1 MMQQKRSSK
10 SKILIFLVIEV
21 VIVILSVLFSI
32 AYGSKNIPLKDVA
45 HYLLSIGKDSDSFEA
60 AVIYARIP
68 RTIFGVL
75 AGSALG
81 ISGALMQAITRNPV
95 ADPSILGVNTG
106 ASLMVVIGIAYLNIS
121 SGLGLIGLSFT
132 GAMLTALFVYGIASY
147 GFGGASSLKLAL
159 SGAAVSTA
167 LGALVNT
174 IMLPDSQVMKEF
186 RFWQVG
192 SIGGATWD
200 DIKLVVPFVIVG
212 ICMSFIMASPL
223 NAMALGDEMA
233 VSLGVKVGVVR
244 AISAL
249 AGVMLCAVIT
259 AIAGPIGFVGLMLP
273 HLIRQLLDNDMRL
286 IIPFSALGG
295 AGLLVIS
302 DVLGRVLGRP
312 GELEVGIITAILG
325 APVFIWI
332 VWKSKAKSM

>member
-1 MMQQKRSSK
+1 MLVLLG
-10 SKILIFLVIEV
+10 ILC
-21 VIVILSVLFSI
+21 SI
-32 AYGSKNIPLKDVA
+32 AYGSNSIPIKDVLT
-45 HYLLSIGKDSDSFEA
+45 YLFNSGSDSFEA
-60 AVIYARIP
+60 AVVYARIP
-68 RTIFGVL
+68 RTVFGIL

-81 ISGALMQAITRNPV
+81 VSGALMQAITRNPV

-106 ASLMVVIGIAYLNIS
+106 ASLMVVIGIAYLSIS
-121 SGLGLIGLSFT
+121 SGIKLIGLSFF
-132 GAMLTALFVYGIASY
+132 GAILTALFVYGIASF
-147 GFGGASSLKLAL
+147 GFGGASSLKLVL

-167 LGALVNT
+167 LASLVNT

-200 DIKLVVPFVIVG
+200 DIRLVFPFVAIG
-212 ICMSFIMASPL
+212 IILSLACASPL

-233 VSLGVKVGVVR
+233 VSLGVKVGMVR
-244 AISAL
+244 VFAAF

-259 AIAGPIGFVGLMLP
+259 AIAGPVGFVGLMLP
-273 HLIRQLLDNDMRL
+273 HLIRQILDNDMR
-286 IIPFSALGG
+286 IILPFSAIGG

-302 DVLGRVLGRP
+302 DVIGRILGRP

-332 VWKSKAKSM
+332 VWKTKAKSL

>member
-1 MMQQKRSSK
+1 MMPQQKYSK
-10 SKILIFLVIEV
+10 SKILIFAVLEIAIV
-21 VIVILSVLFSI
+21 VVALLSSV
-32 AYGSKNIPLKDVA
+32 AYGSKSIPFGDVLG
-45 HYLLSIGKDSDSFEA
+45 YLFNSGSDSFEA
-60 AVIYARIP
+60 AVIAARIP
-68 RTIFGVL
+68 RTVFGVL

-81 ISGALMQAITRNPV
+81 VSGALMQAVTRNPV

-121 SGLGLIGLSFT
+121 SGLGLIGLSFV
-132 GAMLTALFVYGIASY
+132 GAILTALFVYGIASY
-147 GFGGASSLKLAL
+147 GIGGANSLKLAL

-186 RFWQVG
+186 RFWQIG

-200 DIKLVVPFVIVG
+200 DIRLVLPFVIIG
-212 ICMSFIMASPL
+212 IIMALILASSL

-233 VSLGVKVGVVR
+233 VSLGVNVGLVR
-244 AISAL
+244 ALSAL
-249 AGVMLCAVIT
+249 AGVMLCAVVT
-259 AIAGPIGFVGLMLP
+259 AIAGPVGFVGLMLP
-273 HLIRQLLDNDMRL
+273 HLVRQLLDNDMRL
-286 IIPFSALGG
+286 IIPFSAVGG

-302 DVLGRVLGRP
+302 DVIGRVLGRP

-325 APVFIWI
+325 APIFIWI
-332 VWKSKAKSM
+332 VARSKAKGM

>member
-1 MMQQKRSSK
+1 MPQRKYSNLQ
-10 SKILIFLVIEV
+10 IFIFLFIEV
-21 VIVILSVLFSI
+21 VLVLLGILCSI
-32 AYGSKNIPLKDVA
+32 AYGSNSIPIKDVLT
-45 HYLLSIGKDSDSFEA
+45 YLFNSGSDSFEA
-60 AVIYARIP
+60 AVVYARIP
-68 RTIFGVL
+68 RTVFGVL

-81 ISGALMQAITRNPV
+81 VSGALMQAITRNPV

-121 SGLGLIGLSFT
+121 SGIKLIGLSFF
-132 GAMLTALFVYGIASY
+132 GAILTALFVYGIASY
-147 GFGGASSLKLAL
+147 GFGGASSLKLVL

-167 LGALVNT
+167 LASLVNT

-192 SIGGATWD
+192 SISGATWE
-200 DIKLVVPFVIVG
+200 DIRLVLPFVAIG
-212 ICMSFIMASPL
+212 IILSLACASPL

-244 AISAL
+244 AFAAF

-259 AIAGPIGFVGLMLP
+259 AIAGPVGFVGLMLP
-273 HLIRQLLDNDMRL
+273 HLIRQILDNDMR
-286 IIPFSALGG
+286 IILPFSAIGG

-302 DVLGRVLGRP
+302 DVIGRILGRP

-332 VWKSKAKSM
+332 VWKTKTKSL

>member
-1 MMQQKRSSK
+1 MPQRKYSNLQ
-10 SKILIFLVIEV
+10 IFIFLIIEV
-21 VIVILSVLFSI
+21 VLVLLGILCSI
-32 AYGSKNIPLKDVA
+32 AYGSNSIPIKDVLT
-45 HYLLSIGKDSDSFEA
+45 YLFNSGSDSFEA
-60 AVIYARIP
+60 AVVYARIP
-68 RTIFGVL
+68 RTVFGVL

-81 ISGALMQAITRNPV
+81 VSGALMQAITRNPV

-121 SGLGLIGLSFT
+121 SGIKLIGLSFF
-132 GAMLTALFVYGIASY
+132 GAILTALFVYGIASY
-147 GFGGASSLKLAL
+147 GFGGASSLKLVL

-167 LGALVNT
+167 LASLVNT

-192 SIGGATWD
+192 SISGATWE
-200 DIKLVVPFVIVG
+200 DIRLVLPFVAIG
-212 ICMSFIMASPL
+212 IILSLACASPL

-244 AISAL
+244 AFAAF

-259 AIAGPIGFVGLMLP
+259 AIAGPVGFVGLMLP
-273 HLIRQLLDNDMRL
+273 HLIRQILDNDMR
-286 IIPFSALGG
+286 IILPFSAIGG

-302 DVLGRVLGRP
+302 DVIGRILGRP

-332 VWKSKAKSM
+332 VWKTKTKSL

>member
-21 VIVILSVLFSI
+21 VIVVLSVLFSI

-244 AISAL
+244 TISAL

-302 DVLGRVLGRP
+302 DVFGRVLGRP

>member
-1 MMQQKRSSK
+1 MLVLLG
-10 SKILIFLVIEV
+10 ILC
-21 VIVILSVLFSI
+21 SI
-32 AYGSKNIPLKDVA
+32 AYGSNSIPIKDVLT
-45 HYLLSIGKDSDSFEA
+45 YLFNSGSDSFEA
-60 AVIYARIP
+60 AVVYARIP
-68 RTIFGVL
+68 RTVFGIL

-81 ISGALMQAITRNPV
+81 VSGALMQAITRNPV

-121 SGLGLIGLSFT
+121 SGLKLIGLSFF
-132 GAMLTALFVYGIASY
+132 GALLTALFVYGIASF
-147 GFGGASSLKLAL
+147 GFGGASSLKLVL

-167 LGALVNT
+167 LASLVNT

-200 DIKLVVPFVIVG
+200 DIRLVFPFVAIG
-212 ICMSFIMASPL
+212 IILSLACASPL

-233 VSLGVKVGVVR
+233 VSLGVKVVMVR
-244 AISAL
+244 AFAAF

-259 AIAGPIGFVGLMLP
+259 AIAGPVGFVGLMLP
-273 HLIRQLLDNDMRL
+273 HLIRQILDNDMR
-286 IIPFSALGG
+286 IILPFSAIGG

-302 DVLGRVLGRP
+302 DVIGRILGRP

-332 VWKSKAKSM
+332 VWKTKAKSL

>member
-1 MMQQKRSSK
+1 MPQRKYSK
-10 SKILIFLVIEV
+10 TQIVIFLAIEV
-21 VIVILSVLFSI
+21 AFVLLAILCSI
-32 AYGSKNIPLKDVA
+32 AYGSNSIPLQEVIT
-45 HYLLSIGKDSDSFEA
+45 HLFNGNSNSFEA
-60 AVIYARIP
+60 AVVYARIP
-68 RTIFGVL
+68 RTVFGVL

-81 ISGALMQAITRNPV
+81 VSGALMQAITRNPI

-121 SGLGLIGLSFT
+121 SGLKLIGLSFF
-132 GAMLTALFVYGIASY
+132 GAILTALFVYGIASY
-147 GFGGASSLKLAL
+147 GFGGANSLKLVL

-167 LGALVNT
+167 LGSLVNT

-192 SIGGATWD
+192 SISGATWN
-200 DIKLVVPFVIVG
+200 DIKLVLPFVLVG
-212 ICMSFIMASPL
+212 IVMSFVFASPL

-244 AISAL
+244 AFSAF
-249 AGVMLCAVIT
+249 AGVLLCAVVT

-273 HLIRQLLDNDMRL
+273 HLIRQLLNNDMRL
-286 IIPFSALGG
+286 IIPFSAIGG

-302 DVLGRVLGRP
+302 DVIGRILGRP

-332 VWKSKAKSM
+332 VWKTKAKSL

>member
-1 MMQQKRSSK
+1 MMPQRKYSNIQ
-10 SKILIFLVIEV
+10 IFIFLIIEV
-21 VIVILSVLFSI
+21 MLVLLGILCSI
-32 AYGSKNIPLKDVA
+32 AYGSNSIPIKDVLT
-45 HYLLSIGKDSDSFEA
+45 YLFNSGSDSFEA
-60 AVIYARIP
+60 AVVYARIP
-68 RTIFGVL
+68 RTVFGIL

-81 ISGALMQAITRNPV
+81 VSGALMQAITRNPV
-95 ADPSILGVNTG
+95 ADPSILGVDTG
-106 ASLMVVIGIAYLNIS
+106 ASLMVVIGIAYLSIS
-121 SGLGLIGLSFT
+121 SGIKLIGLSFF
-132 GAMLTALFVYGIASY
+132 GAILTALFVYGIASF
-147 GFGGASSLKLAL
+147 GFGGASSLKLVL

-167 LGALVNT
+167 LASLVNT

-200 DIKLVVPFVIVG
+200 DIRLVFPFVAIG
-212 ICMSFIMASPL
+212 IILSLACASPL

-233 VSLGVKVGVVR
+233 VSLGVKVGMVR
-244 AISAL
+244 VFAAF

-259 AIAGPIGFVGLMLP
+259 AIAGPVGFVGLMLP
-273 HLIRQLLDNDMRL
+273 HLIRQILDNDMR
-286 IIPFSALGG
+286 IILPFSAIGG

-302 DVLGRVLGRP
+302 DVIGRILGRP

-332 VWKSKAKSM
+332 VWKTKAKSL

>member
-1 MMQQKRSSK
+1 MG
-10 SKILIFLVIEV
+10 I
-21 VIVILSVLFSI
+21 
-32 AYGSKNIPLKDVA
+32 
-45 HYLLSIGKDSDSFEA
+45 
-60 AVIYARIP
+60 
-68 RTIFGVL
+68 L

-81 ISGALMQAITRNPV
+81 VSGALMQAITRNPV

-121 SGLGLIGLSFT
+121 SGIKLIGLSFF
-132 GAMLTALFVYGIASY
+132 GAILTALFVYGIASL
-147 GFGGASSLKLAL
+147 GFGGASSLKLVL

-167 LGALVNT
+167 LASLVNT

-200 DIKLVVPFVIVG
+200 DIRLVFPFVSIG
-212 ICMSFIMASPL
+212 IILSLACASPL

-233 VSLGVKVGVVR
+233 VSLGVKVGMVR
-244 AISAL
+244 AFAAF

-259 AIAGPIGFVGLMLP
+259 AIAGPVGFVGLMLP
-273 HLIRQLLDNDMRL
+273 HLIRQILDNDMR
-286 IIPFSALGG
+286 IILPFSAIGG

-302 DVLGRVLGRP
+302 DVIGRILGRP

-332 VWKSKAKSM
+332 VWKTKAKSL

>member
-1 MMQQKRSSK
+1 VLVLLG
-10 SKILIFLVIEV
+10 ILC
-21 VIVILSVLFSI
+21 SI
-32 AYGSKNIPLKDVA
+32 AYGSNSIPIKDVLT
-45 HYLLSIGKDSDSFEA
+45 YLFNSGSDSFEA
-60 AVIYARIP
+60 AVVYARIP
-68 RTIFGVL
+68 RTVFGVL

-81 ISGALMQAITRNPV
+81 VSGALMQAITRNPV

-121 SGLGLIGLSFT
+121 SGIKLIGLSFF
-132 GAMLTALFVYGIASY
+132 GAILTALFVYGIASY
-147 GFGGASSLKLAL
+147 GFGGASSLKLVL

-167 LGALVNT
+167 LASLVNT

-192 SIGGATWD
+192 SISGATWE
-200 DIKLVVPFVIVG
+200 DIRLVLPFVAIG
-212 ICMSFIMASPL
+212 IILSLACASPL

-244 AISAL
+244 AFAAF

-259 AIAGPIGFVGLMLP
+259 AIAGPVGFVGLMLP
-273 HLIRQLLDNDMRL
+273 HLIRQILDNDMR
-286 IIPFSALGG
+286 IILPFSAIGG

-302 DVLGRVLGRP
+302 DVIGRILGRP

-332 VWKSKAKSM
+332 VWKTKTKSL

>member
-1 MMQQKRSSK
+1 MMQQKRYSK
-10 SKILIFLVIEV
+10 SKILIFLVIEL

-32 AYGSKNIPLKDVA
+32 AYGSKNIPLKDVV
-45 HYLLSIGKDSDSFEA
+45 HYLLTIGKSSDSFEA

-68 RTIFGVL
+68 RTVFGIL

-121 SGLGLIGLSFT
+121 SGLGLIGLSFA
-132 GAMLTALFVYGIASY
+132 GAMLTALFVY

-192 SIGGATWD
+192 SIGGATWS

-212 ICMSFIMASPL
+212 IGMSFIMASPL

-233 VSLGVKVGVVR
+233 VSLGVKVGLVR
-244 AISAL
+244 AFSAL